1 MWVGV
6 GGDVG
11 HVGVVMWE
19 CVGGDVGCGWWWGVV
34 MWVGVGVM
42 RVVMWVVIWGW

>member
-1 MWVGV
+1 M

-19 CVGGDVGCGWWWGVV
+19 CVGGDVGV
-34 MWVGVGVM
+34 
-42 RVVMWVVIWGW
+42 WVVVGGW